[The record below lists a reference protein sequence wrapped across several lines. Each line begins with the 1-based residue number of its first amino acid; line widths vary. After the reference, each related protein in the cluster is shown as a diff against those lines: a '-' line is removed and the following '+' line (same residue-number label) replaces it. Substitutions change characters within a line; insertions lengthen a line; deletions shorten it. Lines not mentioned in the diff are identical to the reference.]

1 MPRSAR
7 RRTAAA
13 TVCAA
18 LIGAVGLLAPSAQAQ
33 AQARTQAPAPVQAPA
48 TASSTADR
56 PRDTTTPPGTEGQS
70 TTVTRP
76 DGTQARFAVF
86 STDYATGQTIWYQT
100 QSAPGGPFGAWSQV
114 NGMNLNFQN
123 QVLTAAA
130 DADGALEVFTIG
142 YQSSVLVRM
151 HQAGPDGPWSAPE
164 PFGPAGAGVPRFFGA
179 PVAFQRTD
187 GTLAFFEVYQ
197 GSSSP
202 QLYVN
207 EQSAP
212 GVWGSWTALGSG
224 PLPSGVATP
233 SSITESADGTLTVVA
248 HMWNAS
254 SWFAQ
259 ISEQAPGGAW
269 GPWKDCRPGNC
280 TTG

>member
-1 MPRSAR
+1 MPTSAR
-7 RRTAAA
+7 RCTVAA

-33 AQARTQAPAPVQAPA
+33 APTSVPAPA
-48 TASSTADR
+48 TVSSTADR
-56 PRDTTTPPGTEGQS
+56 PRDATTPPGTEGQS

-86 STDYATGQTIWYQT
+86 STADGTGGTIWYQT
-100 QSAPGGPFGAWSQV
+100 QSSSGGPFGAWSQV
-114 NGMNLNFQN
+114 NGMSLSYRN

-151 HQAGPDGPWSAPE
+151 HQAGPDRPWSAPE
-164 PFGPAGAGVPRFFGA
+164 PFGPAGGLVPRFFGV
-179 PVAFQRTD
+179 PVAFQRAD
-187 GTLAFFEVYQ
+187 GALAFFEVYQ
-197 GSSSP
+197 GSASP

-207 EQSAP
+207 EQSTP
-212 GVWGSWTALGSG
+212 GVWGSWTNLGTGLLSEA
-224 PLPSGVATP
+224 VATP
-233 SSITESADGTLTVVA
+233 SSVTEAADGRMTVLA
-248 HMWNAS
+248 HMWNGPSLSAE
-254 SWFAQ
+254 

-269 GPWKDCRPGNC
+269 GPWRDCRNGGC

>member
-1 MPRSAR
+1 MPKSAR
-7 RRTAAA
+7 RCTAAA

-33 AQARTQAPAPVQAPA
+33 APTSVQAPA
-48 TASSTADR
+48 TVSSTADR

-86 STDYATGQTIWYQT
+86 STADGTGGTIWYRT
-100 QSAPGGPFGAWSQV
+100 QSSSGGPFGAWSQV
-114 NGMNLNFQN
+114 NGMSLSYRN

-164 PFGPAGAGVPRFFGA
+164 PFGPAGGLVPRFFGV
-179 PVAFQRTD
+179 PVAFQRAD
-187 GTLAFFEVYQ
+187 GALAFFEVYQ

-207 EQSAP
+207 EQSTP
-212 GVWGSWTALGSG
+212 GIWGSWTNLGTG
-224 PLPSGVATP
+224 PLSEAVATP
-233 SSITESADGTLTVVA
+233 SSVTEAADGRLTVLA
-248 HMWNAS
+248 HMWNGPSLSAE
-254 SWFAQ
+254 

-269 GPWKDCRPGNC
+269 GPWRDCRNGGC
-280 TTG
+280 AGG